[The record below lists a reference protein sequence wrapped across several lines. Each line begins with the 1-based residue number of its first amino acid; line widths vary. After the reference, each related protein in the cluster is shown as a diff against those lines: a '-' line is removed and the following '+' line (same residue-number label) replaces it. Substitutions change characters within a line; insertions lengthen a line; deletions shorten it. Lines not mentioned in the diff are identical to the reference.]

1 MAACSWRLM
10 AVCGVAALGLGLGA
24 CQNKEQQAEMA
35 ALTETNT
42 TLQNDRDAAIAAA
55 NAAEQR
61 AREAEERAAAVEA
74 ARTAQAQNTNTGG
87 GGWDTG
93 SGANVRPI
101 AQPTVLT
108 MAGDVAF
115 ASGSADLTAAGKKEL
130 DGIVRTINSN
140 YAGNTIKIEGY
151 TDNTPL
157 VKTKAKW
164 GSNLGLSQA
173 RAESVMRYMSSKGID
188 SSRMEAIGM
197 GEANP
202 KSTKALSRRVEIH
215 IMSH

>member
-1 MAACSWRLM
+1 MTGRSWRFV
-10 AVCGVAALGLGLGA
+10 AVCGVAALGMGLGA

-35 ALTETNT
+35 ALSETNT
-42 TLQNDRDAAIAAA
+42 NLQNDRDAAVAAA

-61 AREAEERAAAVEA
+61 AREAEERAAAAEA
-74 ARTAQAQNTNTGG
+74 ARTAQASQPGG
-87 GGWDTG
+87 GGWETSAG
-93 SGANVRPI
+93 SRPYTPP

-140 YAGNTIKIEGY
+140 YAGNSIKIEGY

-173 RAESVMRYMSSKGID
+173 RAESVMRYMASKGID
-188 SSRMEAIGM
+188 SSRMEAVGM